1 MTTRDDELESG
12 RTPSRRRPP
21 RADVVTYQVTV
32 DLDEASPRIWR
43 QLEVAS
49 DTRLDELHP
58 VLQVAMGWTNSHLH
72 EFRMGSPRT
81 APPGERFAMDADLD
95 EGEPGVPEADVRLD
109 EVLRDVGDT
118 LLYSYDFGDG
128 WDHAVRLDAVVP
140 RPDDGLPARCTGGGG
155 ACPPED
161 CGGVWGYQELLATA
175 ADPSG
180 LNRSERAEFDE
191 RLAWYFPGIAL
202 PQIGVA
208 ATLFDLDK
216 VNVLLAQ
223 PPLPTPLVDLLDRAH
238 GPGALDLFGMI
249 DKAGIGGPL
258 LIDAAA
264 AARMVEPFAWLV
276 RHVGVAGLPLTAAGY
291 LKPADV
297 EAVAEAIGI
306 SDDFWGATN
315 RESQTYPVLAF
326 RQAAQKLGL
335 LRVAKGWVRAT
346 RAGVTLAS
354 DPMGLWWHVAAR
366 LPLSG
371 KSHEDD
377 GGLVTL
383 LAAAA
388 GADRA
393 AQAAVMTAIGWMHVD
408 GSPLSPADVR
418 SDAGATLGV
427 LERMGVYER
436 SERYG
441 WSHRA
446 TRDGV
451 AFARAALRTWP

>member
-1 MTTRDDELESG
+1 M
-12 RTPSRRRPP
+12 
-21 RADVVTYQVTV
+21 VTYQVTV

-43 QLEVAS
+43 ALEVAS

-58 VLQVAMGWTNSHLH
+58 VLQIAMGWTNSHLH
-72 EFRMGSPRT
+72 EFRIGNPRT
-81 APPGERFAMDADLD
+81 ASDGERFSMDPDQD

-109 EVLRDVGDT
+109 EVLQGAGDI

-140 RPDDGLPARCTGGGG
+140 RPDGDVPARCTGGAG

-161 CGGVWGYQELLATA
+161 CGGMWSYQELLAAA
-175 ADPSG
+175 ADPVG
-180 LNRSERAEFDE
+180 IDPDEQADLDE
-191 RLAWYFPGIAL
+191 RLAWCFPGIAW
-202 PQIGVA
+202 PQIGA
-208 ATLFDLDK
+208 AAALFDADK

-223 PPLPTPLVDLLDRAH
+223 PPLPRPLADLLDRAH
-238 GPGALDLFGMI
+238 GPGGAELFDMI
-249 DKAGIGGPL
+249 DKAGLDGPL
-258 LIDAAA
+258 LISAAA
-264 AARMVEPFAWLV
+264 AARMVDPFAWLV
-276 RHVGVAGLPLTAAGY
+276 RYVGATGLPLTTAGY
-291 LKPADV
+291 LRPADV
-297 EAVAEAIGI
+297 VAVAGAIGI
-306 SDDFWGATN
+306 TDDFWGPMN
-315 RESQTYPVLAF
+315 RESQIIPVLTF

-354 DPMGLWWHVAAR
+354 DPMGLWWHVATR

-371 KSHEDD
+371 KRHEDD

-388 GADRA
+388 GADRT

-408 GSPLSPADVR
+408 GSPLSSADVR
-418 SDAGATLGV
+418 RDAGATLSV
-427 LERMGVYER
+427 LDRMGVYER
-436 SERYG
+436 SDRAE
-441 WSHRA
+441 WSQRA

-451 AFARAALRTWP
+451 TFARAALRMWP